1 MDWSHFTPHGFC
13 LAWDPALIWVEAA
26 ADALIA
32 LAYFSIPAA
41 LLVFLRRRQDLAFKP
56 IFGLFAAFILACGT
70 THVMGALTLWLP
82 AYWTDAAIKSLT
94 AGLSVATAVILW
106 PLLPKALALPSP
118 SALRAANDALA
129 REIERRDAVAALLRE
144 SEARLRQAQKM
155 EAVGQLTGGIAH
167 DFNNML
173 TVVMGSLEML
183 PKLVTLDA
191 RATRL
196 TDHALQSAQR
206 SARLTAQLLSF
217 SRRSMLEP
225 VALHPA
231 DIVEGIR
238 ELLARSLGDAIALD
252 IIPPAPGQWPLL
264 ADRNQTQAAVLNI
277 VINARDAISG
287 SGGAPLS
294 LAPHGHVRIS
304 FANRTL
310 GEAEAERL
318 SPDPA
323 APGDY
328 VVIAIADDGAGMPD
342 AVRARV
348 FEPFFTTKPA
358 GTGTGL
364 GLSQTYGFATQSGG
378 TVQIASREGGG
389 TTVEIWLPRSPH
401 APAAAGDPDLPAM
414 AGSPAA

>member
-94 AGLSVATAVILW
+94 AALSVATAVILW

-118 SALRAANDALA
+118 AALREANAALA

-401 APAAAGDPDLPAM
+401 APAAAGEPDLPAM
-414 AGSPAA
+414 AGSRAG

>member
-13 LAWDPALIWVEAA
+13 LAWDPALIWLEAA

-225 VALHPA
+225 VALHPL
-231 DIVEGIR
+231 DIIEGIR
-238 ELLARSLGDAIALD
+238 ELLARSLGGAIALD
-252 IIPPAPGQWPLL
+252 IEAPAPGQWPLL
-264 ADRNQTQAAVLNI
+264 ADRNQTEAAVLNI
-277 VINARDAISG
+277 VLNARDAILGHGRSPMNL
-287 SGGAPLS
+287 PLQ
-294 LAPHGHVRIS
+294 GHVRIT

-310 GEAEAERL
+310 NEADAERL
-318 SPDPA
+318 TPDPP

-328 VVIAIADDGAGMPD
+328 VVIAVQDDGAGMQE

-401 APAAAGDPDLPAM
+401 APAAGPVPALS
-414 AGSPAA
+414 ASPAS